1 MTAKGPHALDIK
13 SATIHT
19 VRLVLHSA
27 DTSELLDALNQR
39 MQEAAGFFEGEPVVI
54 DCSAIHEPVDWSAL
68 LEALKKHQLHPIAM
82 TGSQEQSADAAAHHL
97 ASVELSTSKV
107 VVDIPKAP
115 EPESEPVVAEPAPAL
130 ITALP
135 KVHKQPVRSGQ
146 RCFAPD
152 GDLII
157 MGMVAQG
164 AEIIAAGNIFVHGPL
179 RGKAIA
185 GAHGNTNA
193 FILANEFDAELIAIA
208 GVYQVIEEPAAHPHH
223 KQTVLIQLEGDS
235 ITFDP
240 LDE

>member
-1 MTAKGPHALDIK
+1 MTRKGPHALDIK

-27 DTSELLDALNQR
+27 DTAELLAALDQR
-39 MQEAAGFFEGEPVVI
+39 MQEAAGFFDEEPVVI
-54 DCSAIHEPVDWSAL
+54 DCSAIHEPLDWGAL
-68 LEALKKHQLHPIAM
+68 VAALQQHKLHPIGM
-82 TGSQEQSADAAAHHL
+82 TGSEAHSVQAAAHHL
-97 ASVELSTSKV
+97 AAIELSNTKV
-107 VVDIPKAP
+107 VVDLPKAP
-115 EPESEPVVAEPAPAL
+115 EPEPVETELTPAL
-130 ITALP
+130 ITAPP
-135 KVHKQPVRSGQ
+135 KVHTQPIRSGQ

-152 GDLII
+152 GDLIV

-164 AEIIAAGNIFVHGPL
+164 AEIIAAGSIYVHGPL

-208 GVYQVIEEPAAHPHH
+208 GVYQVIEDPTAHPQH
-223 KQTVLIQLEGDS
+223 KQRALIQLNGDS
-235 ITFDP
+235 LTFNP